1 MMRIGLLSDTHGYT
15 DPKIFDAFKDVDEIW
30 HAGDIGS
37 LEVCH
42 QLAKIKPLYAVYGN
56 IDGREIRA
64 EYPENLILEREN
76 LKILL
81 THIGGY
87 PGNYSPKARK
97 LIEEH
102 RPGIFI
108 CGHSHILKVMRDPKY
123 NLLAINPGAAGVQG
137 FHHVKT
143 VLRFVLHDG
152 KIEQL
157 EAIELGRRGAV

>member
-1 MMRIGLLSDTHGYT
+1 MIRIGLLSDTHGYT

-87 PGNYSPKARK
+87 PASYSPRARK

-102 RPGIFI
+102 RPDVFI

-143 VLRFVLHDG
+143 VLRFVLNAG

-157 EAIELGRRGAV
+157 EAIELGRRGAL